1 MKKLTLFLSVL
12 LAMAVF
18 AFAASAA
25 PVDYTANEDGSFD
38 VTYTGT
44 AGEYYA
50 LVIVEGIAAEG
61 TAPVITSSSI
71 QYIDQVTAAADG
83 TATFNGVLLKTDGVK
98 GTVYLGGS
106 DLDAAK
112 LLGYVN
118 NSGTE
123 ETFTVSGTV
132 TSDSA
137 KEAKVTLTSTS
148 DGAKVFTVDTASG
161 SYTISV
167 PADTYKFVV
176 TKAAHLS
183 YTKNELEVKANVA
196 KDVELKGGD
205 ITADGIID
213 FDDWT
218 EVIMN
223 YSTATESADITGDGI
238 VNFDDLTLVV
248 VNYTAKSVV
257 ED

>member
-1 MKKLTLFLSVL
+1 M
-12 LAMAVF
+12 
-18 AFAASAA
+18 
-25 PVDYTANEDGSFD
+25 
-38 VTYTGT
+38 
-44 AGEYYA
+44 
-50 LVIVEGIAAEG
+50 
-61 TAPVITSSSI
+61 
-71 QYIDQVTAAADG
+71 
-83 TATFNGVLLKTDGVK
+83 KTDGVK

-118 NSGTE
+118 NSGAE

-148 DGAKVFTVDTASG
+148 DEAKVFTVDTASG

-183 YTKNELEVKANVA
+183 YTKNTLEVMADVA
-196 KDVELKGGD
+196 KNVELKGGD
-205 ITADGIID
+205 VDQNGTVAFADL
-213 FDDWT
+213 T
-218 EVIMN
+218 EVLN
-223 YSTATESADITGDGI
+223 LYGNAAANADVNGDGSI
-238 VNFDDLTLVV
+238 GFADLTAVLN
-248 VNYTAKSVV
+248 NYGVTAVV
-257 ED
+257 E

>member
-25 PVDYTANEDGSFD
+25 PVNYTANEDGSFD

-83 TATFNGVLLKTDGVK
+83 TAAFNGILLKTDGVK

-148 DGAKVFTVDTASG
+148 DAAKVFTVDTASG

-183 YTKNELEVKANVA
+183 YTKNALEVMADVA
-196 KDVELKGGD
+196 KNVELKGGD
-205 ITADGIID
+205 LNSDNVIN
-213 FDDWT
+213 FDDLT
-218 EVIMN
+218 EVVLN
-223 YSTATESADITGDGI
+223 YSTDSEVADINGDGI
-238 VNFDDLTLVV
+238 VNFDDLTTIVL
-248 VNYTAKSVV
+248 NYLAQSVV
-257 ED
+257 E

>member
-50 LVIVEGIAAEG
+50 IVIVEGIAAEG
-61 TAPVITSSSI
+61 EAPVITSSSI
-71 QYIDQVTAAADG
+71 QYIDQVTAGADG
-83 TATFNGVLLKTDGVK
+83 TAAFNGILLKTDGVK

-106 DLDAAK
+106 DLAAAK

-118 NSGTE
+118 NDGDE

-137 KEAKVTLTSTS
+137 KEANVTLTSTT
-148 DGAKVFTVDTASG
+148 DEAKVFTVSTASG
-161 SYTISV
+161 EYTIAV

-205 ITADGIID
+205 TNADGAI
-213 FDDWT
+213 
-218 EVIMN
+218 
-223 YSTATESADITGDGI
+223 
-238 VNFDDLTLVV
+238 NFDDLAAILKLYGEADDRGDVDGKGTVDFADLSAVLK
-248 VNYTAKSVV
+248 NYGVTAVV
-257 ED
+257 E

>member
-1 MKKLTLFLSVL
+1 MKKLTFFLSVL

-83 TATFNGVLLKTDGVK
+83 TAAFNGILLKTDGVK

-148 DGAKVFTVDTASG
+148 DAAKVFTVDTASG

-183 YTKNELEVKANVA
+183 YTKNALEVMADVA
-196 KDVELKGGD
+196 KNVELKGGD
-205 ITADGIID
+205 LNSDNVIN
-213 FDDWT
+213 FDDLT
-218 EVIMN
+218 EVVLN
-223 YSTATESADITGDGI
+223 YSTDSEVADINGDGI
-238 VNFDDLTLVV
+238 VNFDDLTTIVL
-248 VNYTAKSVV
+248 NYLAQSVV
-257 ED
+257 E

>member
-25 PVDYTANEDGSFD
+25 PVNYTANEDGSFD

-83 TATFNGVLLKTDGVK
+83 TAAFNGILLKTDGVK

-148 DGAKVFTVDTASG
+148 DEAKVFTVDTASG

-183 YTKNELEVKANVA
+183 YTKNELEVKADVA

>member
-83 TATFNGVLLKTDGVK
+83 TAAFNGILLKTDGVK

-148 DGAKVFTVDTASG
+148 DAAKVFTVDTASG

-183 YTKNELEVKANVA
+183 YTKNALEVTADVA
-196 KDVELKGGD
+196 KNVELKGGD
-205 ITADGIID
+205 VDQNGTVAFADL
-213 FDDWT
+213 T
-218 EVIMN
+218 EVLN
-223 YSTATESADITGDGI
+223 LYGNADENADVNGDGSI
-238 VNFDDLTLVV
+238 GFADLTAVLN
-248 VNYTAKSVV
+248 NYGVTAVV
-257 ED
+257 E

>member
-1 MKKLTLFLSVL
+1 MKKLTFFLSVL

-25 PVDYTANEDGSFD
+25 PVNYTANEDGSFD
-38 VTYTGT
+38 VSYTGT

-118 NSGTE
+118 NSGDE

-137 KEAKVTLTSTS
+137 KEAKVTLTSTT
-148 DGAKVFTVDTASG
+148 DEAKVFTVDTASG

-183 YTKNELEVKANVA
+183 YTKNELEVKADVA

>member
-183 YTKNELEVKANVA
+183 YTKNALEVTADVA
-196 KDVELKGGD
+196 KNVELKGGD
-205 ITADGIID
+205 VDQNGTVAFADL
-213 FDDWT
+213 T
-218 EVIMN
+218 EVLN
-223 YSTATESADITGDGI
+223 LYGNADENADVNGDGSI
-238 VNFDDLTLVV
+238 GFADLTAVLN
-248 VNYTAKSVV
+248 NYGVTAVV
-257 ED
+257 E

>member
-1 MKKLTLFLSVL
+1 MKKLTFFLSVL

-25 PVDYTANEDGSFD
+25 PVNYTANEDGSFD

-183 YTKNELEVKANVA
+183 YTKNALEVTADVA
-196 KDVELKGGD
+196 KNVELKGGD
-205 ITADGIID
+205 VDQNGTVAFADL
-213 FDDWT
+213 T
-218 EVIMN
+218 EVLN
-223 YSTATESADITGDGI
+223 LYGNADENADVNGDGSI
-238 VNFDDLTLVV
+238 GFADLTAVLN
-248 VNYTAKSVV
+248 NYGVTAVV
-257 ED
+257 E

>member
-50 LVIVEGIAAEG
+50 IVIVEGIAAEG
-61 TAPVITSSSI
+61 EAPVITSSSI
-71 QYIDQVTAAADG
+71 QYIDQVTAGADG
-83 TATFNGVLLKTDGVK
+83 TAAFNGILLKTDGVK

-106 DLDAAK
+106 DLAAAK

-118 NSGTE
+118 NDGDE

-137 KEAKVTLTSTS
+137 KEANVTLTSTT
-148 DGAKVFTVDTASG
+148 DETKVFTVTTASG
-161 SYTISV
+161 EYTISV

-176 TKAAHLS
+176 AKNAHLS
-183 YTKNELEVKANVA
+183 YTKKALEVAADTV
-196 KDVELKGGD
+196 KDVTLVGGD
-205 ITADGIID
+205 TNADGAI
-213 FDDWT
+213 
-218 EVIMN
+218 
-223 YSTATESADITGDGI
+223 
-238 VNFDDLTLVV
+238 NFDDLSTVILKYGTADDASD
-248 VNYTAKSVV
+248 VNGDGIIGFDDLSKIILNYGSANVV

>member
-83 TATFNGVLLKTDGVK
+83 TAAFNGILLKTDGVK

-148 DGAKVFTVDTASG
+148 DAAKVFTVDTASG

-183 YTKNELEVKANVA
+183 YTKNALEVKADVA
-196 KDVELKGGD
+196 KNVELKGGD
-205 ITADGIID
+205 LNSDNVIN
-213 FDDWT
+213 FDDLT
-218 EVIMN
+218 EVVLN
-223 YSTATESADITGDGI
+223 YSTDSEVADINGDGI
-238 VNFDDLTLVV
+238 VNFDDLTTIVL
-248 VNYTAKSVV
+248 NYLAQSVV
-257 ED
+257 E

>member
-83 TATFNGVLLKTDGVK
+83 TAAFNGILLKTDGVK

-183 YTKNELEVKANVA
+183 YTKNALEVTADVA
-196 KDVELKGGD
+196 KNVELKGGD
-205 ITADGIID
+205 VDQNGTVAFADL
-213 FDDWT
+213 T
-218 EVIMN
+218 EVLN
-223 YSTATESADITGDGI
+223 LYGNADENADVNGDGSI
-238 VNFDDLTLVV
+238 GFADLTAVLN
-248 VNYTAKSVV
+248 NYGVTAVV
-257 ED
+257 E

>member
-1 MKKLTLFLSVL
+1 MKKLTFFLSVL

-83 TATFNGVLLKTDGVK
+83 TAAFNGILLKTDGVK

-148 DGAKVFTVDTASG
+148 DAAKVFTVDTASG

-176 TKAAHLS
+176 TKVAHLS
-183 YTKNELEVKANVA
+183 YTKNALEVMADVA
-196 KDVELKGGD
+196 KNVELKGGD

>member
-118 NSGTE
+118 NSGDE

-137 KEAKVTLTSTS
+137 KEAKVTLTSTT
-148 DGAKVFTVDTASG
+148 DEAKVFTVDTASG

-183 YTKNELEVKANVA
+183 YTKNALEVTADVA
-196 KDVELKGGD
+196 KNVELKGGD
-205 ITADGIID
+205 VDQNGTVAFADL
-213 FDDWT
+213 T
-218 EVIMN
+218 EVLN
-223 YSTATESADITGDGI
+223 LYGNADENADVNGDGSI
-238 VNFDDLTLVV
+238 GFADLTAVLN
-248 VNYTAKSVV
+248 NYGVTAVV
-257 ED
+257 E

>member
-1 MKKLTLFLSVL
+1 M
-12 LAMAVF
+12 
-18 AFAASAA
+18 
-25 PVDYTANEDGSFD
+25 
-38 VTYTGT
+38 
-44 AGEYYA
+44 
-50 LVIVEGIAAEG
+50 
-61 TAPVITSSSI
+61 
-71 QYIDQVTAAADG
+71 
-83 TATFNGVLLKTDGVK
+83 KTDGVK

-148 DGAKVFTVDTASG
+148 DAAKVFTVDTASG

-183 YTKNELEVKANVA
+183 YTKNALEVMADVA
-196 KDVELKGGD
+196 KSVELKGGD
-205 ITADGIID
+205 TNADGVIN
-213 FDDWT
+213 FDDLSPLLLT
-218 EVIMN
+218 
-223 YSTATESADITGDGI
+223 YGATDDSMDINADGT
-238 VNFDDLTLVV
+238 VNFDDLSKLLL
-248 VNYTAKSVV
+248 NYGLTSVI
-257 ED
+257 E

>member
-1 MKKLTLFLSVL
+1 MKKLTFFLSVL

-25 PVDYTANEDGSFD
+25 PVNYTANEDGSFD
-38 VTYTGT
+38 VSYTGT

-61 TAPVITSSSI
+61 TAPV
-71 QYIDQVTAAADG
+71 
-83 TATFNGVLLKTDGVK
+83 
-98 GTVYLGGS
+98 
-106 DLDAAK
+106 
-112 LLGYVN
+112 
-118 NSGTE
+118 
-123 ETFTVSGTV
+123 SGTV
-132 TSDSA
+132 TSVSA

-183 YTKNELEVKANVA
+183 YTKNELEVKADVA

-205 ITADGIID
+205 TNADG
-213 FDDWT
+213 
-218 EVIMN
+218 VI
-223 YSTATESADITGDGI
+223 DITDLGKLLNTYNSDTDLVADVNGDGVI
-238 VNFDDLTLVV
+238 DVTDLGKLLN
-248 VNYTAKSVV
+248 NYNAIAVV
-257 ED
+257 E

>member
-38 VTYTGT
+38 VSYTGT

-83 TATFNGVLLKTDGVK
+83 TAAFNGILLKTDGVK

-148 DGAKVFTVDTASG
+148 DAAKVFTVDTASG

-183 YTKNELEVKANVA
+183 YTKNSLEVTADVA
-196 KDVELKGGD
+196 KNVELKGGD

>member
-1 MKKLTLFLSVL
+1 MKKLTFFLSVL

-25 PVDYTANEDGSFD
+25 PVNYTANEDGSFD

-50 LVIVEGIAAEG
+50 LVIVEGVAAEG

-118 NSGTE
+118 NSGDE

-148 DGAKVFTVDTASG
+148 DEAKVFTVDTASG

-183 YTKNELEVKANVA
+183 YTKNELEVKADVA

>member
-98 GTVYLGGS
+98 GTIYLGGS

-118 NSGTE
+118 NSGDE

-137 KEAKVTLTSTS
+137 KEAKVTLTSTT
-148 DGAKVFTVDTASG
+148 DEAKVFTVDTASG

-183 YTKNELEVKANVA
+183 YTKNALEVTADVA
-196 KDVELKGGD
+196 KNVELKGGD
-205 ITADGIID
+205 VDQNGTVAFADL
-213 FDDWT
+213 T
-218 EVIMN
+218 EVLN
-223 YSTATESADITGDGI
+223 LYGNADENADVNGDGSI
-238 VNFDDLTLVV
+238 GFADLTAVLN
-248 VNYTAKSVV
+248 NYGVTAVV
-257 ED
+257 E

>member
-183 YTKNELEVKANVA
+183 YTKNELEVKADVA

>member
-25 PVDYTANEDGSFD
+25 PVNYTANEDGSFD

-98 GTVYLGGS
+98 GTIYLGGS

-118 NSGTE
+118 NSGDE

-148 DGAKVFTVDTASG
+148 DAAKVFTVDTASG

-183 YTKNELEVKANVA
+183 YTKNALEVTADVA
-196 KDVELKGGD
+196 KNVELKGGD
-205 ITADGIID
+205 TNADG
-213 FDDWT
+213 
-218 EVIMN
+218 VI
-223 YSTATESADITGDGI
+223 DITDLGKLLNTYNSDTDLVADVNGDGVI
-238 VNFDDLTLVV
+238 DVTDLGKLLN
-248 VNYTAKSVV
+248 NYNAIAVV
-257 ED
+257 E

>member
-25 PVDYTANEDGSFD
+25 PVNYTANEDGSFD

-83 TATFNGVLLKTDGVK
+83 TAAFNGVLLKTDGVK

-148 DGAKVFTVDTASG
+148 DGAKVFMVDTASG

-183 YTKNELEVKANVA
+183 YTKNELEVKADVA

>member
-148 DGAKVFTVDTASG
+148 DDAKVFTVDTASG

-183 YTKNELEVKANVA
+183 YTKNALEVTADVA
-196 KDVELKGGD
+196 KNVELKGGD
-205 ITADGIID
+205 TNADGAI
-213 FDDWT
+213 
-218 EVIMN
+218 
-223 YSTATESADITGDGI
+223 
-238 VNFDDLTLVV
+238 NFDDLAAILKLYGEADDSADVDGKGTVDFADLSAVLK
-248 VNYTAKSVV
+248 NYGVTAVV
-257 ED
+257 E

>member
-38 VTYTGT
+38 MTYTGT

-50 LVIVEGIAAEG
+50 IVIVEGIAAEG
-61 TAPVITSSSI
+61 EAPVITSSSI
-71 QYIDQVTAAADG
+71 QYIDQVTAGADG
-83 TATFNGVLLKTDGVK
+83 TAAFNGILLKTDGVK

-106 DLDAAK
+106 DLAAAK

-118 NSGTE
+118 NDGDE

-137 KEAKVTLTSTS
+137 KEANVTLTSTT
-148 DGAKVFTVDTASG
+148 DEAKVFTVSTASG
-161 SYTISV
+161 EYTIAV

-205 ITADGIID
+205 TNADGTINYVD
-213 FDDWT
+213 LGD
-218 EVIMN
+218 VIAAYN
-223 YSTATESADITGDGI
+223 SDAENCDISGDG
-238 VNFDDLTLVV
+238 T
-248 VNYTAKSVV
+248 VNYVDLGIVISNYNATAVA
-257 ED
+257 E

>member
-83 TATFNGVLLKTDGVK
+83 TAAFNGILLKTDGVK

-118 NSGTE
+118 NSGDE

-183 YTKNELEVKANVA
+183 YTKNELEVKADVA

>member
-38 VTYTGT
+38 VSYTGT

-83 TATFNGVLLKTDGVK
+83 TAAFNGILLKTDGVK

-148 DGAKVFTVDTASG
+148 DAAKVFTVDTASG

-183 YTKNELEVKANVA
+183 YTKNALEVMADVA
-196 KDVELKGGD
+196 KSVELKGGD